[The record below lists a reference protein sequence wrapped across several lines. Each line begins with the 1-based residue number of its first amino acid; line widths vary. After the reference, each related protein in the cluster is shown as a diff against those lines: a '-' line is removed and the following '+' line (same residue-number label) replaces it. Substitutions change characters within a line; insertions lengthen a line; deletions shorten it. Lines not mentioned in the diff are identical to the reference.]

1 MCTSTTDI
9 VQVIIVFDVIVLINI
24 FIKGINNAYDS
35 NNATQGNSN
44 SIVINSVI
52 TICSVIP
59 ICFGICN
66 IITITILVS
75 WCEIR
80 ITVIPNAL
88 IIYTNITDIVVIV
101 VVVNSTSTIGI
112 NLVSTSINNIRG
124 SNNVKRSISDVFI
137 ENDNNTVTSV
147 TNNIVLN
154 ICTRRTSKYFE
165 AVTMSR
171 NLALC
176 YQLVNL
182 FELWRH
188 YLNCKI
194 RSTSA
199 RF

>member
-75 WCEIR
+75 
-80 ITVIPNAL
+80 
-88 IIYTNITDIVVIV
+88 
-101 VVVNSTSTIGI
+101 
-112 NLVSTSINNIRG
+112 
-124 SNNVKRSISDVFI
+124 
-137 ENDNNTVTSV
+137 
-147 TNNIVLN
+147 
-154 ICTRRTSKYFE
+154 
-165 AVTMSR
+165 
-171 NLALC
+171 
-176 YQLVNL
+176 
-182 FELWRH
+182 
-188 YLNCKI
+188 
-194 RSTSA
+194 
-199 RF
+199 